1 MLRYADPM
9 RELAILAAVTA
20 TLASAPAR
28 ADGGVAGT
36 YDVKLDESASTCDP
50 KPESFGKS
58 KVQLSVAKGEL
69 TVKFAT
75 IYKMTGA
82 VDKDGRITAK
92 TVKLIGTSVGGLSA
106 RYSVVGHVTRGSVD
120 LVLTAQYIRQ
130 DTNRPHCMQAWSV
143 TGTRTK

>member
-1 MLRYADPM
+1 M
-9 RELAILAAVTA
+9 RELAILAAVSA
-20 TLASAPAR
+20 MLASAPAR
-28 ADGGVAGT
+28 ADDGVAGS
-36 YDVKLDESASTCDP
+36 YDVQLAETASTCDP

-82 VDKDGRITAK
+82 LTKEGQVTAK
-92 TVKLIGTSVGGLSA
+92 TVKLIGTSIGGLSA
-106 RYSVVGHVTRGSVD
+106 RYSVVGHVTGGTLE

-130 DTNRPHCMQAWSV
+130 DTNKPHCMQAWNV
-143 TGTRTK
+143 TGTRAK